1 MKRIHKVAVL
11 GAGTMGARI
20 AAHFANAG
28 VPSLL
33 LDIVPPDAD
42 GPARNRISAAG
53 LEATKKSK
61 PAAFFEPSLARL
73 VTIGNFEDDL
83 KRLSEVDW
91 IIEAVVE
98 NLEIKRALLKKVEAI
113 RKPGTIVT
121 TNTSGL
127 PVAKI
132 ATGFSDDFRRAW
144 FGTHFFNPPRYM
156 RLLELIPTPEA
167 DRGMIDAVSHFCDV
181 RLGKGVVLA
190 KDT

>member
-20 AAHFANAG
+20 AAHFGNAG

-33 LDIVPPDAD
+33 LDIVPKDAD
-42 GPARNRISAAG
+42 AKSRNAIAATG
-53 LEATKKSK
+53 LEAAVKSK

-83 KRLSEVDW
+83 QKLADVDW

-98 NLEIKRALLKKVEAI
+98 DLEIKRGLLRRVEAI
-113 RKPGTIVT
+113 RKPGTIIT

-132 ATGFSDDFRRAW
+132 
-144 FGTHFFNPPRYM
+144 
-156 RLLELIPTPEA
+156 
-167 DRGMIDAVSHFCDV
+167 V
-181 RLGKGVVLA
+181 
-190 KDT
+190 